1 MIYRSESARRPPK
14 HVASTS
20 TSTSMIIAHFC
31 SWLILQD
38 PDDVAE
44 VTMQPIRRYNLDA
57 AILFSD
63 ILVVPQVRIL
73 PVSSDLRLYS
83 SPLSSEYSPRAW

>member
-1 MIYRSESARRPPK
+1 ML
-14 HVASTS
+14 T
-20 TSTSMIIAHFC
+20 
-31 SWLILQD
+31 QD

-63 ILVVPQVRIL
+63 ILVVPQVSANLAAQQHQIC
-73 PVSSDLRLYS
+73 SDKRLLDFRFCI
-83 SPLSSEYSPRAW
+83 PLITCFEADLTTEPTL